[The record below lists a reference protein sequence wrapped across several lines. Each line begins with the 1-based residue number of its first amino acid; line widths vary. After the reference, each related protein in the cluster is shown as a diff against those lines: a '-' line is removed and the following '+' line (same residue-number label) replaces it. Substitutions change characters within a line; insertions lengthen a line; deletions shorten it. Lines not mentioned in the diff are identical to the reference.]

1 MAAESKK
8 RNLKTERVIVQMH
21 IRNSAKAVILKGS
34 KLLLTRNIDDEGNFY
49 LFPGGGQY
57 YGETLTDAVK
67 RECMEEVGAHVEVQD
82 LLHIR
87 EYIGKNHEHSNFDS
101 GIHQVEYYFFCK
113 LLTEEEEFEIPLNP
127 DSHQTG
133 IEWVD
138 VNDLL
143 GLRLYP
149 KAIIP
154 AMADRIE
161 ERKGKIYL
169 GDVN

>member
-1 MAAESKK
+1 ME
-8 RNLKTERVIVQMH
+8 
-21 IRNSAKAVILKGS
+21 
-34 KLLLTRNIDDEGNFY
+34 
-49 LFPGGGQY
+49 
-57 YGETLTDAVK
+57 VK
-67 RECMEEVGAHVEVQD
+67 D

-101 GIHQVEYYFFCK
+101 AIHQIEYYFLCE
-113 LLTEEEEFEIPLNP
+113 LLTEKEEFMTPLNP

-133 IEWVD
+133 IEWVAA
-138 VNDLL
+138 NNLP

-154 AMADRIE
+154 AMTDLIE
-161 ERKGKIYL
+161 ERKGTIYL